1 MTSTRTIAAVI
12 ACLMLLLCVLA
23 PATDINSRPDADIS
37 VKSLNA
43 SAPAGA
49 SDFDYDY
56 FDGEGIYIWGYNGNA
71 ESVIIPET
79 IGGYPVYAVA
89 GFAFEKKSNLKYV
102 RIPASAVMVDSSAF
116 NLCSSLETID
126 VAPGS
131 TDYKSVGGVLYSYDG
146 TSLVAFPA
154 ARGGSF
160 TVPKGVEY
168 IESYAF
174 DHCYNLTDVNMY
186 NTVTYIGA
194 YAFSFCWSL
203 ESIRLSDRLHTL
215 GKMALAGCEELSEVH
230 LPASLDTIG
239 TDALLG
245 LVGSEYGDKQYY
257 FTDGLYAVPGTKSA
271 EYAVK
276 LGVEV
281 TGEYHSITDIDT
293 GIVLYDIE
301 NKIPGTVD
309 ISVKPVAFD
318 KVADIF
324 NRKYTKAGAYDISL
338 VNNGKPYALKSEVSI
353 VFNAVDPTM
362 IPSASAVYLC
372 EGGRAAAFEKAPQD
386 SRIYALTDTLGR
398 FAVLS
403 SDDFSLKGDADGDGR
418 VTTFDAR
425 IALCASIGILEPTA
439 AQKSACTFTG
449 SNKITLDDVRQIL
462 CMAAGII

>member
-1 MTSTRTIAAVI
+1 MTSTRILAAVI
-12 ACLMLLLCVLA
+12 ACLVLLLCVLA
-23 PATDINSRPDADIS
+23 PVTDINKLPDADVS
-37 VKSLNA
+37 VKTLNA
-43 SAPAGA
+43 AAPAA
-49 SDFDYDY
+49 ESDFDYDY
-56 FDGEGIYIWGYNGNA
+56 FDGEGIYIWSYNGNA
-71 ESVIIPET
+71 ESVVIPET
-79 IGGYPVYAVA
+79 IDGYPVYAIS

-102 RIPASAVMVDSSAF
+102 CIPASAVMVDSSAF

-126 VAPGS
+126 VAPGN
-131 TDYKSVGGVLYSYDG
+131 TEYKSIDGVLYSYDG
-146 TSLVAFPA
+146 TSLTAFPA

-194 YAFSFCWSL
+194 NAFSFCWSL
-203 ESIRLSDRLHTL
+203 ESIRLSDRLRTL
-215 GKMALAGCEELSEVH
+215 GRMALAGCEELSEVH

-309 ISVKPVAFD
+309 ISVKPVSFE
-318 KVADIF
+318 KVAGLF
-324 NRKYTKAGAYDISL
+324 RCNYTKGKAYDISL
-338 VNNGKPYALKSEVSI
+338 TDNGKQYTLKSEAAV

-372 EGGRAAAFEKAPQD
+372 ESGGAFAFEKAPQD

-425 IALCASIGILEPTA
+425 IALCASIGILEPA
-439 AQKSACTFTG
+439 PAQKAACAFNG
-449 SNKITLDDVRQIL
+449 SSVTLDDVRRIL
-462 CMAAGII
+462 RIAAGII